1 MRSIF
6 NSGSPIIP
14 GTDMVDQYA
23 GHFGRLLDNARFRL
37 TNVGGTGDA
46 VTARIDDQFFDAGL
60 LVSQGVSWIQPA
72 ANTGAVTIAI
82 TPYDDSGSAS
92 GSAVTLNVLQADGVA
107 FQGSELASGLIV
119 TAELVG
125 GDLRV
130 VSSTGSGGT
139 AGGPV
144 TFFYTA
150 SDTWTRPVGYSD
162 DQLIF
167 VEGWG
172 PGGGGSSLSSGQAV
186 GGGGGHYN
194 YRWLRLG
201 DIPASIAATI
211 GAGAAIN
218 ADGGNTTF
226 GSLLTCYGGGRG
238 INPSGGQ
245 GGRFLDRTGAFDGGN
260 GGDVSSDGQSAQ
272 YGGAG
277 GGGRGPSFSGLGG
290 QSSHGGAGGDEGNAG
305 QAPGGGG
312 GGNAPGARG
321 EIRVAIP

>member
-1 MRSIF
+1 
-6 NSGSPIIP
+6 
-14 GTDMVDQYA
+14 MVDQYA
-23 GHFGRLLDNARFRL
+23 GHFGRLLNNARFRL

-60 LVSQGVSWIQPA
+60 LASQGVSWIQPA

-82 TPYDDSGSAS
+82 TPYDDGGNAS
-92 GSAVTLNVLQADGVA
+92 GSAVTLNVLQADGIA
-107 FQGSELASGLIV
+107 FQGGELASGLIV

-144 TFFYTA
+144 TFVYTA

-162 DQLIF
+162 DHSIF
-167 VEGWG
+167 IEGWG
-172 PGGGGSSLSSGQAV
+172 AGGGGAASSGGQAR

-194 YRWLRLG
+194 QRWLRLG
-201 DIPASIAATI
+201 DIPTSIAVTIPAGGAI
-211 GAGAAIN
+211 GAS
-218 ADGGNTTF
+218 GGNATF
-226 GSLLTCYGGGRG
+226 GNLLTCYGGSAGPG
-238 INPSGGQ
+238 SGNGGP
-245 GGRFLDRTGAFDGGN
+245 GGRFLDLTGVFDGGD
-260 GGDVSSDGQSAQ
+260 GGELNTDGQAAQ
-272 YGGAG
+272 YGGG
-277 GGGRGPSFSGLGG
+277 GGGALSISQNPTGGISG
-290 QSSHGGAGGDEGNAG
+290 HGGNGGDEGNAG